1 MLLRLFR
8 GWHKP
13 IRALITSAEEGS
25 ILRSDIYELNPLPRF
40 VRGLVGLLGDAAH
53 AMTPN
58 LGQGACQAI
67 EDAIVLAAWSEK
79 HQRVEPALVEYERRR
94 IPRTKQLALGS
105 RQLGIIAQFENPI
118 MRWVRDT
125 AMHIA
130 PKRSLNGGP
139 SLCWRWRYF
148 RQLSEAYSANSDQL
162 GRSVRSCIAR
172 LLLQTLEN

>member
-1 MLLRLFR
+1 MC
-8 GWHKP
+8 G
-13 IRALITSAEEGS
+13 ATSTN
-25 ILRSDIYELNPLPRF
+25 LTRLPRF

-67 EDAIVLAAWSEK
+67 EDAIVLAACLKRHHW
-79 HQRVEPALVEYERRR
+79 VEPALVEYERRR
-94 IPRTKQLALGS
+94 IPRTKQFVLRS

-130 PKRSLNGGP
+130 PKEIAERRAKSLLEVEILSSIERSLF
-139 SLCWRWRYF
+139 S
-148 RQLSEAYSANSDQL
+148 
-162 GRSVRSCIAR
+162 
-172 LLLQTLEN
+172 